1 MGSGSRIDHQ
11 HHTVAVT
18 RPSTELASEEDV
30 EALRNAL
37 LRQRPVVPIVNTAPL
52 DETQITNAVLQGD
65 DTLVWLPRSLDF
77 VRSTATDEQDALVR
91 IGGSVNAMDG
101 LGNNPVEGDVRVSRG
116 SEGQLSV
123 DAGGLRCGRE
133 EPHGTDDE
141 GLCAHQRTVG
151 QLFQDQL
158 NTPSSTAT
166 DRLAAQ
172 QVLDEV
178 AAEHAASVAEQE
190 RLRAEHAAQPAA
202 RSYSEDFDAFQEA
215 YDQAQARRRA
225 GEPPVPYLTEN
236 ATGGLGA
243 REGGRAFGLELE
255 FDFPPSMDY
264 AQRRRAQQA
273 IAREMH
279 EAGIAPDP
287 HIHGWHASA
296 RAGYTDDAN
305 AWRVEHDS
313 TVAGEIVSPI
323 LYDEP
328 QTWNNLAQVCEI
340 IQRNGGVASART
352 GGHVHVSVPDY
363 DHTVENHNR
372 LLGTVGAYEDV
383 LYRLAQN
390 PARRQHRGL
399 RWCRPNREPSA
410 PYTSV
415 ASVRNANNSHGIGL
429 NFQSV
434 EGRSSDHAEFR
445 MWDGSLEPGVIQ
457 AQVNVSLGLANAA
470 LREAGTD
477 RLTPREPV
485 GSQRAALARDGLSR
499 RRLSGERW
507 QQSTASFRSMVDRIF
522 PREENRA
529 QAAALFAATRWHRGS

>member
-1 MGSGSRIDHQ
+1 MGSGSRIEHQ

-18 RPSTELASEEDV
+18 RPSTELASEEAIA
-30 EALRNAL
+30 ALRNAL
-37 LRQRPVVPIVNTAPL
+37 QRERPAMPVIFADPMAPHQCMDL
-52 DETQITNAVLQGD
+52 IERPGTM
-65 DTLVWLPRSLDF
+65 VWFPESADF
-77 VRSTATDEQDALVR
+77 VRETVTDERDALVAVQ
-91 IGGSVNAMDG
+91 GSTVPDSGSGFFPLDG
-101 LGNNPVEGDVRVSRG
+101 EVRVSRDTDG
-116 SEGQLSV
+116 RLAVAPGDV
-123 DAGGLRCGRE
+123 RCGLQ
-133 EPHGTDDE
+133 EPHQRDE
-141 GLCAHQRTVG
+141 DGLCEHQRMVG
-151 QLFQDQL
+151 QLVQDRL
-158 NTPSSTAT
+158 NAPSSTVT

-172 QVLDEV
+172 EVLDEV

-264 AQRRRAQQA
+264 AQRQRAQQA

-328 QTWNNLAQVCEI
+328 QTWNNLARVCEI
-340 IQRNGGVASART
+340 IRRNGGVASART

-415 ASVRNANNSHGIGL
+415 AAVRNANNSHGIGL

-434 EGRSSDHAEFR
+434 DGRSSDHAEFR

-470 LREAGTD
+470 LREAGTAPPP
-477 RLTPREPV
+477 PREPV
-485 GSQRAALARDGLSR
+485 GSQRAALERDGLSR

>member
-1 MGSGSRIDHQ
+1 MGSGSRIEHQ

-18 RPSTELASEEDV
+18 RPSTELASEEAV
-30 EALRNAL
+30 AALRNAL
-37 LRQRPVVPIVNTAPL
+37 QRERPAMPVIFEDPMAPHQRMDL
-52 DETQITNAVLQGD
+52 IERPGTMLWFPESA
-65 DTLVWLPRSLDF
+65 DF
-77 VRSTATDEQDALVR
+77 VRQTVTDERDALVAVQ
-91 IGGSVNAMDG
+91 GSTVPESGSGFFLLDG
-101 LGNNPVEGDVRVSRG
+101 EVRVSR
-116 SEGQLSV
+116 
-123 DAGGLRCGRE
+123 DADGHLAVTPGDVRCGLQ
-133 EPHGTDDE
+133 EPHQRDE
-141 GLCAHQRTVG
+141 DGLCEHQRMVG
-151 QLFQDQL
+151 QLVQDRL
-158 NTPSSTAT
+158 NAPSSTVT

-172 QVLDEV
+172 EVLDEV

-264 AQRRRAQQA
+264 AQRQRAQQA

-328 QTWNNLAQVCEI
+328 QTWNNLARVCEI
-340 IQRNGGVASART
+340 IQRNGGVATART

-415 ASVRNANNSHGIGL
+415 AAVRSANNSHGIGL

-434 EGRSSDHAEFR
+434 DGRSSDHAEFR

-477 RLTPREPV
+477 PLPPREPV